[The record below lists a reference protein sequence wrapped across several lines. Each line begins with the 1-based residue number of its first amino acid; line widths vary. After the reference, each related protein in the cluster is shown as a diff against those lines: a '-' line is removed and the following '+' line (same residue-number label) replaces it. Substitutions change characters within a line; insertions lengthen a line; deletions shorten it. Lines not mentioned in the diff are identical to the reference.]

1 MSEMGLSSA
10 HTLSELVNRVHN
22 GEIVDIMNVLEKMLP
37 LMKALPWREANG
49 VMSHFHNQVVSL
61 PSGDWRDVNDGVDAE
76 TALTKPIVEPISRL
90 EGRSEIDEWE
100 LDTQPNKKKYRYEE
114 DLLHLEGY
122 SQTIESALIYGN
134 HATNP
139 KQPNGLQ
146 VRYNSSAL
154 NSVYNAG
161 GTTASVQ
168 SSVYIVQLGLDAVH
182 LVYPRGNA
190 NMGIQRNDKGLERV
204 TSGANSKD
212 LYKWVTQFVFQ
223 MGMVVR
229 NDKCVKRVANIGR
242 AVTFGTVEDLIIEA
256 TIDMPKQGKNSVI
269 LLNKRLKK
277 LMDVAAKDKTN
288 VNYSTDN
295 VFGVPTTH
303 FRGTPVFIAETIT
316 DTEEVV
322 T

>member
-182 LVYPRGNA
+182 LVYPIWDPA
-190 NMGIQRNDKGLERV
+190 
-204 TSGANSKD
+204 
-212 LYKWVTQFVFQ
+212 
-223 MGMVVR
+223 
-229 NDKCVKRVANIGR
+229 KRQ
-242 AVTFGTVEDLIIEA
+242 GT
-256 TIDMPKQGKNSVI
+256 
-269 LLNKRLKK
+269 
-277 LMDVAAKDKTN
+277 
-288 VNYSTDN
+288 
-295 VFGVPTTH
+295 
-303 FRGTPVFIAETIT
+303 
-316 DTEEVV
+316 
-322 T
+322 